1 MKRLFFVYNKYYQ
14 QNNKSGIDFLR
25 DAVKYFDCRNEIL
38 NENKSIFK
46 LLLDWAFRVEIEGHT
61 RI

>member
-1 MKRLFFVYNKYYQ
+1 MKRLFFVYNKYYL
-14 QNNKSGIDFLR
+14 QNNKTGIDFLR
-25 DAVKYFDCRNEIL
+25 DAVKYFDYRNEML

-46 LLLDWAFRVEIEGHT
+46 LLLDWAFRVEFEGHT